1 MEAGLIGPLGRLA
14 VRNVSTI
21 AEGLVPTLL
30 RALEENI
37 VSGSISKLETA
48 QTGFVKVRHSQISIR
63 RLFLS
68 WNHRYIIEG
77 DTPSATAD
85 QLPTNV
91 KNLVHPSF
99 FFIALL

>member
-1 MEAGLIGPLGRLA
+1 MGACDIQNPMKFFLIITNSLFQVLMEAGLIGPLGRLA

-68 WNHRYIIEG
+68 WNHRYMSRIG
-77 DTPSATAD
+77 T
-85 QLPTNV
+85 
-91 KNLVHPSF
+91 
-99 FFIALL
+99 